1 MQLYEHYDDNR
12 SINTIRDD
20 DNLEHNDRDGDSLG
34 LDHGDDDNYD
44 HVDYHFNNIVVGGG
58 HYDEHTINL
67 HLNPVCHGYVDLDNS
82 VDCPV
87 L

>member
-1 MQLYEHYDDNR
+1 
-12 SINTIRDD
+12 
-20 DNLEHNDRDGDSLG
+20 
-34 LDHGDDDNYD
+34 
-44 HVDYHFNNIVVGGG
+44 VGGG